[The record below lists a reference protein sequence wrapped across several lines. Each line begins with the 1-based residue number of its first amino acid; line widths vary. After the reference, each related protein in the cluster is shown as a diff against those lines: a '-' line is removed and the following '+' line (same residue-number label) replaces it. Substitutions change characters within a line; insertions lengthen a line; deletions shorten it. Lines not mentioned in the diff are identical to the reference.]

1 MGKIRLSLK
10 CNFFLKSESISK
22 ICRDWTTMKKYR
34 TPTLKLKQFFKSFKG
49 YQVSLLKKFFWF
61 YLFKFIFIG
70 QSYLDHAGG
79 TLYSEQQLQKILS
92 SFQKSVYCNPHT
104 NKSSEDAIDQ
114 VRFR

>member
-1 MGKIRLSLK
+1 MQGLDDHEKISYTDIETKAILQEFQRLSGK
-10 CNFFLKSESISK
+10 FIKE
-22 ICRDWTTMKKYR
+22 
-34 TPTLKLKQFFKSFKG
+34 
-49 YQVSLLKKFFWF
+49 FFWF

-79 TLYSEQQLQKILS
+79 TLYSEQQLQNILS